1 MYEEPYK
8 WVEAVGNRRTYLDE
22 QFREGTPVVGVAYE
36 HGILLMTMS
45 KGTPK
50 LYEIY
55 DLLALGGMGHPADL
69 EKLRFNLLEMAHVE
83 GFNRSASDVTGSRL
97 VKYGIA
103 PVIKQAFEEVF
114 KAPFIVK
121 ILLAEI
127 GRTQRLEIVNALK
140 RSRGL
145 SVNELV
151 DRMRMS
157 YMGIKQHCLT
167 LQRDGYL
174 DTWRRPQ
181 KMGRPEMVY
190 RLTRRTQDLFQAD
203 SNRFTLE
210 LLDSVQGI
218 YGPNA
223 PEKLLYNLFERKCA
237 SLKEK
242 VKGATVA
249 ERAKSL
255 AKIRDTEGYMSQF
268 TIDDGGPQILE
279 CHTPLQNVLD
289 KYPIIGRL
297 EQEMFEQLLGTRVR
311 RQETRNSGLYECAFY
326 FDA

>member
-1 MYEEPYK
+1 M
-8 WVEAVGNRRTYLDE
+8 NQR
-22 QFREGTPVVGVAYE
+22 
-36 HGILLMTMS
+36 
-45 KGTPK
+45 
-50 LYEIY
+50 
-55 DLLALGGMGHPADL
+55 
-69 EKLRFNLLEMAHVE
+69 
-83 GFNRSASDVTGSRL
+83 
-97 VKYGIA
+97 
-103 PVIKQAFEEVF
+103 
-114 KAPFIVK
+114 
-121 ILLAEI
+121 LLAEI

-190 RLTRRTQDLFQAD
+190 RLTRRAHDLFQAD

-210 LLDSVQGI
+210 LLDSVQSI

-242 VKGATVA
+242 VKGEAVA

-268 TIDDGGPQILE
+268 VTDDGGPQILE
-279 CHTPLQNVLD
+279 CHSPLQNVLD

-326 FDA
+326 FAA

>member
-1 MYEEPYK
+1 M
-8 WVEAVGNRRTYLDE
+8 NQR
-22 QFREGTPVVGVAYE
+22 
-36 HGILLMTMS
+36 
-45 KGTPK
+45 
-50 LYEIY
+50 
-55 DLLALGGMGHPADL
+55 
-69 EKLRFNLLEMAHVE
+69 
-83 GFNRSASDVTGSRL
+83 
-97 VKYGIA
+97 
-103 PVIKQAFEEVF
+103 
-114 KAPFIVK
+114 
-121 ILLAEI
+121 LLAEI

-190 RLTRRTQDLFQAD
+190 RLTRRAHDLFQAD

-210 LLDSVQGI
+210 LLESAQQI
-218 YGPNA
+218 YGTNA
-223 PEKLLYNLFERKCA
+223 PEKLLYNLFEKKTA
-237 SLKEK
+237 NLKEK
-242 VKGATVA
+242 LKGGTVA

-255 AKIRDTEGYMSQF
+255 AKIRDLEGYMSQF
-268 TIDDGGPQILE
+268 VTDEGGPQILE

-297 EQEMFEQLLGTRVR
+297 EQEMFGQVLGTRVR

>member
-1 MYEEPYK
+1 M
-8 WVEAVGNRRTYLDE
+8 NQR
-22 QFREGTPVVGVAYE
+22 
-36 HGILLMTMS
+36 
-45 KGTPK
+45 
-50 LYEIY
+50 
-55 DLLALGGMGHPADL
+55 
-69 EKLRFNLLEMAHVE
+69 
-83 GFNRSASDVTGSRL
+83 
-97 VKYGIA
+97 
-103 PVIKQAFEEVF
+103 
-114 KAPFIVK
+114 
-121 ILLAEI
+121 LLAEI

-151 DRMRMS
+151 NRMRMS

-190 RLTRRTQDLFQAD
+190 RLTRRAHDLFQAD

-210 LLDSVQGI
+210 LLESAQQI
-218 YGPNA
+218 YGTNA
-223 PEKLLYNLFERKCA
+223 PEKLLYNLFEKKTA
-237 SLKEK
+237 NVKEK
-242 VKGATVA
+242 IKGATVA

-255 AKIRDTEGYMSQF
+255 AKIRDLEGYMSQF
-268 TIDDGGPQILE
+268 VNDEGGSQILE

-289 KYPIIGRL
+289 KYPVIGRF
-297 EQEMFEQLLGTRVR
+297 EQEMFEQVLGTRVR